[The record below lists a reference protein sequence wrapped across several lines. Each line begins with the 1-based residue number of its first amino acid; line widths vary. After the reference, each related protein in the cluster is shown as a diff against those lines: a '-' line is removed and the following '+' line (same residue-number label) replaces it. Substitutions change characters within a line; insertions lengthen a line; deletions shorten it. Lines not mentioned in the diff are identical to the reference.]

1 MLKISCVYKVVFC
14 RSTIFLLLKIIFW
27 WIRFVFE
34 IANALKLELLVFMPD
49 LNIDAHNNFNDSD
62 YCTIIKYSQR

>member
-1 MLKISCVYKVVFC
+1 MDSIYFLKIANDF
-14 RSTIFLLLKIIFW
+14 KI
-27 WIRFVFE
+27 
-34 IANALKLELLVFMPD
+34 ELLVFMPH